1 MISYQD
7 VHRGEVYRGLLEELG
22 WRKPRKDS
30 ATFSKGYARFFVEMT
45 ITYASYAHTPDD
57 YTVMPAIKVGN
68 EQLGQWT
75 KQHLGESSRYV
86 VPIWS
91 PNQIWKEL
99 LLGLNDGPGK
109 FFPILTSPTHINVA
123 GLTELSS
130 RIDRFAQE
138 LDLPEFV
145 DSHLEDYLDTRGGR
159 MLATSMLQF
168 RLDGRHQLA
177 RDVADRAVSLNRA
190 RGFGE
195 IDEYADWLHEVVSYP
210 DSLFET

>member
-1 MISYQD
+1 
-7 VHRGEVYRGLLEELG
+7 
-22 WRKPRKDS
+22 
-30 ATFSKGYARFFVEMT
+30 
-45 ITYASYAHTPDD
+45 
-57 YTVMPAIKVGN
+57 MPAIKVGN
-68 EQLGQWT
+68 VQLGQWT
-75 KQHLGESSRYV
+75 KQHVGEGSRYV

-138 LDLPEFV
+138 LDLPEFF
-145 DSHLEDYLDTRGGR
+145 DSHLEDYLDMRGGR
-159 MLATSMLQF
+159 MLATSMLQC

-195 IDEYADWLHEVVSYP
+195 IDEYAGRLDEVLSYP
-210 DSLFET
+210 GSLFGT